1 LFLLIFTHN
10 LRATLLNLK
19 YNQTRGE
26 ASYTSLTMNL
36 TIYEL
41 LTIKRLIDEKIKLYE
56 SFLDNGQLDSFFQI
70 QITDLQTLKTKV
82 NERVET
88 VLC

>member
-1 LFLLIFTHN
+1 
-10 LRATLLNLK
+10 
-19 YNQTRGE
+19 
-26 ASYTSLTMNL
+26 MNL

-56 SFLDNGQLDSFFQI
+56 SFLDNCQLDSFFQI
-70 QITDLQTLKTKV
+70 QIADLQTLKTKV
-82 NERVET
+82 NERVEN

>member
-1 LFLLIFTHN
+1 M
-10 LRATLLNLK
+10 
-19 YNQTRGE
+19 E
-26 ASYTSLTMNL
+26 L

-41 LTIKRLIDEKIKLYE
+41 LTLKRLIDEKIKLYE
-56 SFLDNGQLDSFFQI
+56 SFFDNGQLDSFFQI
-70 QITDLQTLKTKV
+70 QITDLETLKTKV

>member
-1 LFLLIFTHN
+1 MGRGILH
-10 LRATLLNLK
+10 LK
-19 YNQTRGE
+19 
-26 ASYTSLTMNL
+26 LTMNL

-41 LTIKRLIDEKIKLYE
+41 LTLKRLIDEKIKLYE
-56 SFLDNGQLDSFFQI
+56 SFLDNGQLDSFFEI
-70 QITDLQTLKTKV
+70 QIADLQTLKTKV

>member
-1 LFLLIFTHN
+1 
-10 LRATLLNLK
+10 
-19 YNQTRGE
+19 
-26 ASYTSLTMNL
+26 MNL

-70 QITDLQTLKTKV
+70 QITDLETLKTKV

>member
-1 LFLLIFTHN
+1 
-10 LRATLLNLK
+10 
-19 YNQTRGE
+19 
-26 ASYTSLTMNL
+26 MNL

-56 SFLDNGQLDSFFQI
+56 SFLDNDQLDSFFQI

>member
-1 LFLLIFTHN
+1 
-10 LRATLLNLK
+10 
-19 YNQTRGE
+19 
-26 ASYTSLTMNL
+26 MNL

-41 LTIKRLIDEKIKLYE
+41 LTLKRLIDEKIKVYE
-56 SFLDNGQLDSFFQI
+56 TFLDNGQLDSFFQE
-70 QITDLQTLKTKV
+70 QIADLETLKTKV

>member
-1 LFLLIFTHN
+1 M
-10 LRATLLNLK
+10 
-19 YNQTRGE
+19 E
-26 ASYTSLTMNL
+26 L

-41 LTIKRLIDEKIKLYE
+41 LTLKRLIDEKIKLYK